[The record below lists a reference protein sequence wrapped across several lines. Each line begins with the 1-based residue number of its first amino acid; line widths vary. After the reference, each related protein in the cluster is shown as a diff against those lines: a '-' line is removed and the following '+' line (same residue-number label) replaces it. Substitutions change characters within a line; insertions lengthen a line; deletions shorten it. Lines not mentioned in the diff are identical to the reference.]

1 MQVPANS
8 TAATA
13 LVIGYFLLKISMIVT
28 GAVMTHLDSNWWVL
42 LIVAA
47 FMF

>member
-1 MQVPANS
+1 MEVPANS

-13 LVIGYFLLKISMIVT
+13 FVIGYFLLKISMIVT
-28 GAVMTHLDSNWWVL
+28 GAVMTHLGSNWWVL
-42 LIVAA
+42 LIFAA